1 MIPLEFQK
9 FQITELQLTSQ
20 LNKQRSCTVIIKA
33 YGKCLRPTNLGNQLL
48 AQRSKYQ
55 LNLPLQRINVARMVN
70 IKLGFME

>member
-33 YGKCLRPTNLGNQLL
+33 YGKSLRPNLGNQLL